1 MPHASPLHAAHR
13 RLRAAALAAALTLA
27 LGACANDAADADPS
41 AAVASAA
48 ATPEATP
55 EARAEAQRAAEQ
67 LFSEYWEDQLR
78 LNPLRATQV
87 GDARYNDQLPDL
99 FSADY
104 RAEVAASNR
113 QWLARAQ
120 ALEADALDASGA
132 LSLRIL
138 VRSLERE
145 IEAERFPGWM
155 QPLNQFYSFPNQL
168 AQLGSG
174 TGAQPFAT
182 VADYAAWR
190 ARGARVPVLVDSMIA
205 NMRQGMAAGVVQ
217 PKVLMERVLP
227 QLDALIKD
235 APEETLFWRPVAA
248 MPEAIGAED
257 RARIEGEYRAMISD
271 EVMPAFRR
279 LREFV
284 ATEYL
289 PACRDTHGLA
299 DLPDGEAWYAFNAA
313 RSTTT
318 SLTPEEIHAIGLAE
332 VERIHG
338 EMRQVM
344 DRVGFEGD
352 LPAFFQYMTTDPRFE
367 FASEQALLDA
377 YNAFGEALE
386 PAITAQFTLL
396 PRAGFEI
403 RPVEAYRAASAA
415 GGSYQRPSEDG
426 TRPGIFYVNTYDLP
440 SRKTW
445 DVASLYLHEAKPGH
459 HFQLALQQELTGLPM
474 FRRFGGEIAFS
485 EGWGLYAESL
495 GDALGAYEDPHQK
508 FGALQAELWRA
519 IRLVVDTGLH
529 AKGWTR
535 EQVIDYMLAN
545 SATTMTEARAE
556 AERYM
561 AIPGQALAYKIG
573 QLRIQQLRAQAE
585 QALGDGFD
593 AAAFH
598 AEVLRDGSV
607 PLDVLEEKVARW
619 IADTRGGGAS
629 APVPAGAEPAGA
641 GPAAETNA
649 NPQEATP

>member
-1 MPHASPLHAAHR
+1 MPHASPRSATPHSASLRIAAPR
-13 RLRAAALAAALTLA
+13 RLLATALAASLALA
-27 LGACANDAADADPS
+27 LGACGAGDAGDAAAADAPTGT
-41 AAVASAA
+41 SAA
-48 ATPEATP
+48 APTP
-55 EARAEAQRAAEQ
+55 EARAEAQRAATQ
-67 LFSEYWEDQLR
+67 LFADYWEAQLR

-104 RAEVAASNR
+104 RAEVSASNR

-120 ALEADALDASGA
+120 ALDADALEDDAA

-138 VRSLERE
+138 VRGLERE
-145 IEAERFPGWM
+145 IEGERFPGWM
-155 QPLNQFYSFPNQL
+155 QPLNQFSSFPNQL

-182 VADYAAWR
+182 AADYAAWR

-205 NMRQGMAAGVVQ
+205 NMREGIAAGVVQ

-227 QLDALIKD
+227 QLDALIHD
-235 APEETLFWRPVAA
+235 APEDTLFWRPVAT
-248 MPEAIGAED
+248 MPEAIGGED
-257 RARIEGEYRAMISD
+257 RARIEAEYRGMIAD
-271 EVMPAFRR
+271 ELMPAFRR

-318 SLTPEEIHAIGLAE
+318 AMTPEEIHQVGLAE
-332 VERIHG
+332 VARIHG
-338 EMRQVM
+338 EMRGVM
-344 DRVGFEGD
+344 AQVGFAGD
-352 LPAFFQYMTTDPRFE
+352 LPAFFAYMTTDPRFE

-495 GDALGAYEDPHQK
+495 GDALGAYADPHQK

-561 AIPGQALAYKIG
+561 AIPGQALAYKVG
-573 QLRIQQLRAQAE
+573 QLRITALRAQAE
-585 QALGDGFD
+585 QALGDRFD

-607 PLDVLEEKVARW
+607 PLDVLEAKIARW
-619 IADTRGGGAS
+619 IDATRDTPRDGGGA
-629 APVPAGAEPAGA
+629 
-641 GPAAETNA
+641 AAT
-649 NPQEATP
+649 ATPTPETAP

>member
-1 MPHASPLHAAHR
+1 MPHASPPNAAPR
-13 RLRAAALAAALTLA
+13 RLLAAALAAALTLA
-27 LGACANDAADADPS
+27 LGACADDAPDGATTPAEPVAGAGAS
-41 AAVASAA
+41 AAA
-48 ATPEATP
+48 ATPE
-55 EARAEAQRAAEQ
+55 ERAEARRAAEQ
-67 LFSEYWEDQLR
+67 LFADYWEAQLR

-120 ALEADALDASGA
+120 ALDADALEADAA

-138 VRSLERE
+138 VRTLERD
-145 IEAERFPGWM
+145 IAAERFPAWM

-168 AQLGSG
+168 AQLGAG

-182 VADYAAWR
+182 ASDYAAWR

-205 NMRQGMAAGVVQ
+205 SMRQGIAAGVVQ
-217 PKVLMERVLP
+217 PEVLMERVLP

-248 MPEAIGAED
+248 MPEAIGADD
-257 RARIEGEYRAMISD
+257 RARIEADYRAMIGG
-271 EVMPAFRR
+271 ELMPAFRR
-279 LREFV
+279 LRDFV

-318 SLTPEEIHAIGLAE
+318 AMTPDEIHEVGLAE
-332 VERIHG
+332 VARIHG
-338 EMRQVM
+338 EMREVM
-344 DRVGFEGD
+344 ARVGFAGD
-352 LPAFFQYMTTDPRFE
+352 LPAFFQHMSTDPRFE
-367 FASEQALLDA
+367 FESEQALLDA
-377 YNAFGEALE
+377 YDAFGEALE
-386 PAITAQFTLL
+386 PAIAAQFTLL

-495 GDALGAYEDPHQK
+495 GDALGAYEDPYQK

-585 QALGDGFD
+585 QALGGGFD

-619 IADTRGGGAS
+619 IADTR
-629 APVPAGAEPAGA
+629 
-641 GPAAETNA
+641 NA
-649 NPQEATP
+649 TLEATP